1 MNVTKVIQKR
11 PKCEIRTPTAAQAH
25 RARSHGRGRSVP
37 TLRSAGARRLG
48 RPRSSRRLGPPP
60 RRSGALSDVDTGAA
74 RAKPRRPSR
83 LLRRPRHATASS
95 SALSAKICA
104 PSTGS
109 GRRRRRRR
117 SSRELDEVR
126 LSAPEGRTQANR
138 IARVC
143 TRARR
148 PKMNKKLPTAIA
160 SPFGSSTTSNSLGGL
175 DQHARRCSSEAARDT
190 TLKALSVGQK
200 SHEYELCIK

>member
-1 MNVTKVIQKR
+1 MKR
-11 PKCEIRTPTAAQAH
+11 AEHRPHWPTA
-25 RARSHGRGRSVP
+25 
-37 TLRSAGARRLG
+37 
-48 RPRSSRRLGPPP
+48 LGPTARDARYRP
-60 RRSGALSDVDTGAA
+60 SGALEHAGSAAHGLRAASGRLPAALALSVTWTREPRGPSHGGRLGCCAA
-74 RAKPRRPSR
+74 RGTRRH
-83 LLRRPRHATASS
+83 RRRRCQQKYAP
-95 SALSAKICA
+95 

-117 SSRELDEVR
+117 SSRELDEVQ
-126 LSAPEGRTQANR
+126 LSEPEGRTQANR
-138 IARVC
+138 IACAC
-143 TRARR
+143 THARR